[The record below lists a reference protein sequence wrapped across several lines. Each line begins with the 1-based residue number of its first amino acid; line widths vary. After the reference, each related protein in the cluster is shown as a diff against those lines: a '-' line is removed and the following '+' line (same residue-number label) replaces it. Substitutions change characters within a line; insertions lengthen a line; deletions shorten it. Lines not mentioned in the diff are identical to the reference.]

1 MKARDLKPGHGLRAH
16 GRAWRVTLVQAQDDG
31 GLFVYLDADDGE
43 LFRMYDQ
50 AELHTHPDKDIEV
63 YT

>member
-16 GRAWRVTLVQAQDDG
+16 GRAWRVTLVQAQTDG
-31 GLFVYLDADDGE
+31 QLKVYLDADDGE
-43 LFRMYDQ
+43 LFRAYDQ
-50 AELHTHPDKDIEV
+50 ADLLVDPDKDIEV